1 VGETAREWLTD
12 VAVDRPRNCLFGEEA
27 LLRDTPRKGGGMAWP
42 GGAVWRRVRALR
54 TLLATSLTLLRS
66 GREGDTLYLGLCS
79 SDPGSGTASSACA
92 ESASSALSSLSS
104 SSSKAAAAAGRSSKN
119 CRLTAEVAE
128 RDGEECALR
137 ADAMGMSAAKT
148 GGLVFIKDDSVVLLW
163 IVKARAVR
171 GRPDPDTDGAAK
183 NCSAV
188 PKRREGE
195 KVREGEKSSL

>member
-27 LLRDTPRKGGGMAWP
+27 PLRDTPRKGGGIAWP

-54 TLLATSLTLLRS
+54 TLLALALLRS
-66 GREGDTLYLGLCS
+66 GKEGDTLYFGLCG

-92 ESASSALSSLSS
+92 ESASSTLSSLSS
-104 SSSKAAAAAGRSSKN
+104 SSSKVAAAAGRSSKN
-119 CRLTAEVAE
+119 CRLTAEVVE
-128 RDGEECALR
+128 RDGDEWALR
-137 ADAMGMSAAKT
+137 ADAIGMSAAKA
-148 GGLVFIKDDSVVLLW
+148 GGLVFMKDDSVVLLW
-163 IVKARAVR
+163 MEKARAVR
-171 GRPDPDTDGAAK
+171 GLPEPETDGAAK